1 MPHLGAATLGTE
13 AVLGLTLGLG
23 AAVFIAAAESA
34 GDMLAVQMGLSGANV
49 LDPISSTQMPVIGQ
63 FLGLFVTALLLA
75 SGGHLALLE
84 VLHRS
89 LQAFPPGGPVNLEG
103 GVTATVA
110 LLGSQFVLGLR
121 FAAPV
126 VAAMM
131 IGNAVL
137 GVTAKTVPQ
146 LNVLMLAFPLQIGIG
161 LVTLGLSLSLIAAFF
176 GDWPEQYAE
185 PHLQSARA
193 IRPDGRRGLMAS
205 ESYQDRTEAPTPK
218 RRKDARDKGQ
228 IPRSQELT
236 TALLLLAG
244 GAGRVPG
251 SRCPRPGH
259 GRRLRAG
266 RHGRQRRQLGGGW
279 NGGLA
284 PPGGVAEPRV
294 PWLPFSWPWPGR
306 PWRWEE
312 FRPAGF
318 CPWNPSSRSGP
329 G

>member
-1 MPHLGAATLGTE
+1 MELFQTDTAQAIGLLSTRLSGLLLVAPLFSSRAVPMRIRTGVLLLLTLVLLPEALSAAVEGTGGMPHLGAATLGTE

-63 FLGLFVTALLLA
+63 FLGLFATALLLA

-185 PHLQSARA
+185 LISRVLE
-193 IRPDGRRGLMAS
+193 RFV
-205 ESYQDRTEAPTPK
+205 PT
-218 RRKDARDKGQ
+218 G
-228 IPRSQELT
+228 
-236 TALLLLAG
+236 G
-244 GAGRVPG
+244 GA
-251 SRCPRPGH
+251 
-259 GRRLRAG
+259 
-266 RHGRQRRQLGGGW
+266 
-279 NGGLA
+279 
-284 PPGGVAEPRV
+284 
-294 PWLPFSWPWPGR
+294 
-306 PWRWEE
+306 
-312 FRPAGF
+312 
-318 CPWNPSSRSGP
+318 
-329 G
+329 